1 MSKPNPPLPPAE
13 KTLTADPDF
22 FTLRGPC
29 QQIFGKHACGAR
41 EMNINLSYTGMAAL
55 TMMGAPGNLYV
66 EFTPDGLR
74 QLASHLLD
82 AAAKAEAI
90 GAEHARTQLAA
101 ALAKKGGQA

>member
-13 KTLTADPDF
+13 KTLIADPDF

-29 QQIFGKHACGAR
+29 QRMFGRHFHGACQ
-41 EMNINLSYTGMAAL
+41 MDISLSHTGMTAL
-55 TMMGAPGNLYV
+55 AMMGEPGNLYV

-74 QLASHLLD
+74 QMASHLLD